1 MGKKYDSATGTV
13 VENSSGYLEF
23 PVADS
28 ENYGIVSTKE
38 QSFSGVKTF
47 LASPVFTQGIKLKG
61 VGTNG
66 ADSFILSQQK
76 ETTTNAGALYLFTS
90 GNNNLYHNSSDNKIL
105 TQNNYKS
112 IVNANGKANQ
122 LVWNSSDSTFGSTGS
137 IWTNGSA
144 LVIGTTTA
152 PTSYSD
158 YALRV
163 EGKTKLGS
171 SVNFGDTYSLTN
183 GVFSGEYSF
192 SDDLTLNSALTVK
205 GTTTACDIVP
215 AKTNTYSLGSSSNL
229 WANVYATNLHGN
241 GANIGSLNASKI
253 TSGTLSENRLP
264 SKDAWATTYGDTTAQ
279 KPAFGATFDVPYV
292 TVDKYGRVTGGST
305 ITVTVPSSIASTSAN
320 GLMTKD
326 MVTKLNGIE
335 AGAQKNQNAFA
346 TVSVGDTAMKAESVQ
361 DTVKFVGT
369 NLKVSA
375 SSKTVT
381 YELTLGNITDVI
393 GGTPATESY
402 VGTTVST
409 AIDNLIGGAPGTLDT
424 LNEIAA
430 ALNNNPDV
438 VNTII
443 ADLST
448 KVAKAGDTMTGTLK
462 LSNTTSSLEASGPAT
477 FKAKATF
484 NNAVDIGGDT
494 TVAGHILPTS
504 TAASLNLGSSS
515 KQWKTVYATTFS
527 GKATSAGTADKVV
540 NALTINGKTYDGS
553 AAVDVGTIAVNKGG
567 TGKTSWT
574 KNALLYAS
582 ASTTLASMPVGTSGH
597 ILVSKAS
604 SAAPS
609 WTDPATITVGS
620 AIQADALTSARTIS
634 LVGAATGSTSF
645 DGSKNVKLEVTGAF
659 ATARTTANNISGY
672 HKIKINSAN
681 RWMAAFTVRL
691 YQAYKYT
698 DIVISG
704 YNYGDSFWYQPTATI
719 LGSSTNTNVSV
730 YFGHD
735 SAFNLWVMIPAD
747 DYYGLSVIDVTNG
760 FNAFDS
766 LEDLFT
772 ISLESALPDESHID
786 RTVTAYRPWY
796 RDETVSLATALNS
809 GKVGNTINPVYFSS
823 SGVPEACATTR
834 NSGSASAIGKEQAL
848 VTERDIYYGLP
859 TINNSH
865 SYTSSTTIYA
875 PSAGGT
881 SGYILKA
888 NGATSAPSW
897 VQYVPVAS
905 GGTGVGSWTA
915 NRIVYSSKKDA
926 LGNASSIYINDNQL
940 GINMT
945 VAPSEGISL
954 QVGGNVASN
963 ADDTYTLGTDGYRW
977 KTVYATTFS
986 GNATSADKVN
996 NTFTVNGVSFDGSAK
1011 KNAGIIS
1018 VTYGGTG
1025 VNTQTANRLVY
1036 ATTSSTNTVITSTGH
1051 YATST
1056 TLGVNMTTAPSSGMV
1071 FQVDGNSLFGGTV
1084 SVNGITSIDNT
1095 TNSTSATTGALV
1107 VSGGLGVK
1115 LATNIGSTLTVAGA
1129 TTLNSTLSVGNT
1141 TTACSINSA
1150 KDSTYNLGTNTN
1162 RWANVFAD
1170 TFHGTFGHDGTI
1182 AKSLK
1187 LTTSWMDT
1195 GIVGNTT
1202 MANAAGNSAAALT
1215 TGSYVIQ
1222 VYCNATTE
1230 GYYQE
1235 YYTGV
1240 MSWYAGIC
1248 NDTSEPYYDEIV
1260 LHGNGHA
1267 KTKTL
1272 YLRTIRQ
1279 ANSAYMKLQI
1289 CSDVAWSAAG
1299 NIRFTFKRII

>member
-205 GTTTACDIVP
+205 GTTTACDIVS

-229 WANVYATNLHGN
+229 WANVYATNLH
-241 GANIGSLNASKI
+241 
-253 TSGTLSENRLP
+253 
-264 SKDAWATTYGDTTAQ
+264 
-279 KPAFGATFDVPYV
+279 
-292 TVDKYGRVTGGST
+292 
-305 ITVTVPSSIASTSAN
+305 
-320 GLMTKD
+320 
-326 MVTKLNGIE
+326 
-335 AGAQKNQNAFA
+335 
-346 TVSVGDTAMKAESVQ
+346 
-361 DTVKFVGT
+361 
-369 NLKVSA
+369 
-375 SSKTVT
+375 
-381 YELTLGNITDVI
+381 
-393 GGTPATESY
+393 
-402 VGTTVST
+402 
-409 AIDNLIGGAPGTLDT
+409 
-424 LNEIAA
+424 
-430 ALNNNPDV
+430 
-438 VNTII
+438 
-443 ADLST
+443 
-448 KVAKAGDTMTGTLK
+448 
-462 LSNTTSSLEASGPAT
+462 
-477 FKAKATF
+477 
-484 NNAVDIGGDT
+484 
-494 TVAGHILPTS
+494 
-504 TAASLNLGSSS
+504 
-515 KQWKTVYATTFS
+515 
-527 GKATSAGTADKVV
+527 
-540 NALTINGKTYDGS
+540 
-553 AAVDVGTIAVNKGG
+553 
-567 TGKTSWT
+567 
-574 KNALLYAS
+574 
-582 ASTTLASMPVGTSGH
+582 
-597 ILVSKAS
+597 
-604 SAAPS
+604 
-609 WTDPATITVGS
+609 
-620 AIQADALTSARTIS
+620 
-634 LVGAATGSTSF
+634 
-645 DGSKNVKLEVTGAF
+645 
-659 ATARTTANNISGY
+659 
-672 HKIKINSAN
+672 
-681 RWMAAFTVRL
+681 
-691 YQAYKYT
+691 
-698 DIVISG
+698 
-704 YNYGDSFWYQPTATI
+704 
-719 LGSSTNTNVSV
+719 
-730 YFGHD
+730 
-735 SAFNLWVMIPAD
+735 
-747 DYYGLSVIDVTNG
+747 
-760 FNAFDS
+760 
-766 LEDLFT
+766 
-772 ISLESALPDESHID
+772 
-786 RTVTAYRPWY
+786 
-796 RDETVSLATALNS
+796 
-809 GKVGNTINPVYFSS
+809 
-823 SGVPEACATTR
+823 
-834 NSGSASAIGKEQAL
+834 
-848 VTERDIYYGLP
+848 
-859 TINNSH
+859 
-865 SYTSSTTIYA
+865 
-875 PSAGGT
+875 
-881 SGYILKA
+881 
-888 NGATSAPSW
+888 
-897 VQYVPVAS
+897 
-905 GGTGVGSWTA
+905 
-915 NRIVYSSKKDA
+915 
-926 LGNASSIYINDNQL
+926 
-940 GINMT
+940 
-945 VAPSEGISL
+945 
-954 QVGGNVASN
+954 
-963 ADDTYTLGTDGYRW
+963 
-977 KTVYATTFS
+977 

-1182 AKSLK
+1182 TKSLK

-1195 GIVGNTT
+1195 GIIGNTT
-1202 MANAAGNSAAALT
+1202 MTNAAGNSAAALT

-1230 GYYQE
+1230 GYDQE

-1240 MSWYAGIC
+1240 MSWYAGTC

-1260 LHGNGHA
+1260 LHGNGRA

-1279 ANSAYMKLQI
+1279 ASSAYMKLQI

-1299 NIRFTFKRII
+1299 NIQFTFKRII